1 MFTVL
6 GKSLDLLSPKQR
18 RHLYYLWAAMVIMA
32 FLEMVGIASIMPFMS
47 VVANPEVINTN
58 RWMKQIYAYF
68 QFTSVANFLVFLG
81 ISLLVLTIFSNLFK
95 ALNTWWALRYDNQL
109 NYMLARRL
117 LAHYMV
123 RPYSFY
129 LNRNTTEMGK
139 NVLTEVRTVISCVL
153 SSGMSVLS
161 SALISLFILILLLM
175 VNPIIAVTIA
185 ATLGSV
191 YGGLYLLSQRRLVK
205 ISNDNVY
212 ANMMKYK
219 LADEAL
225 SGIKDLKI
233 LGRERM
239 FLEQFAVHAQNHSL
253 NNVNAGIISQLPR
266 YALEVIAFGSILLG
280 VMYFEAK
287 EGSSNQMIPLLALYA
302 FAGYRLLPSVQQIFS
317 GITTVRSNLGSL
329 EVLHRDMTEEHT
341 DSNPEHVLAR
351 SEHMQPLLFTR
362 SLELRNVSFC
372 YSGVQVP
379 VIDGMS
385 LTIARNTSIG
395 LVGATGSGKTT
406 TVDLILGLLT
416 PTSGRLLTDGVEIS
430 GDNIARWQCNLGYV
444 PQSIFLC
451 DDTITRNIAFGVP
464 EQEIDM
470 AAVVRAARIAN
481 LHGFIEQELPNG
493 FETVIGERGIRLSGG
508 QRQRIGI
515 ARALYRDPAVLIMDE
530 ATSALDGVTE
540 HAVMEALHM
549 LSGKKTII
557 MVAHR
562 LTTVKDCDVI
572 YLMENGHIINQGT
585 YDELLS
591 SSSWFREAA
600 QGGVALL
607 G

>member
-6 GKSLDLLSPKQR
+6 GKMLDLFSPRQKRQ
-18 RHLYYLWAAMVIMA
+18 LYYLWAAMVIKA
-32 FLEMVGIASIMPFMS
+32 FLEMVGIASILPFMS
-47 VVANPEVINTN
+47 VVANPEVVNTN

-81 ISLLVLTIFSNLFK
+81 MSLLVLTICSNLFK
-95 ALNTWWALRYDNQL
+95 ALYTWWALRYDNQL

-117 LAHYMV
+117 LAQYMA
-123 RPYSFY
+123 RPYSFF

-139 NVLTEVRTVISCVL
+139 NILIEVRTVINGVL
-153 SSGMSVLS
+153 SAGMSVLS
-161 SALISLFILILLLM
+161 GVLVSLFILILLLM
-175 VNPIIAVTIA
+175 INPFVAVTIA

-191 YGGLYLLSQRRLVK
+191 YAGLYILSQRRLIK
-205 ISNDNVY
+205 ISSDNLHV
-212 ANMMKYK
+212 NMMRCK

-225 SGIKDLKI
+225 SGIKDLKT
-233 LGRERM
+233 LGRERV
-239 FLEQFAVHAQNHSL
+239 FLEQFGVYAQRHSL
-253 NNVNAGIISQLPR
+253 NTVNVGIISQLPR
-266 YALEVIAFGSILLG
+266 YALEAIVFGSILLV
-280 VMYFEAK
+280 VMYVEVK
-287 EGSSNQMIPLLALYA
+287 EGSSNQMIPLLALYVL
-302 FAGYRLLPSVQQIFS
+302 AGYRLLPSVQQIFS

-329 EVLHRDMTEEHT
+329 EVLHRDMTEEQT
-341 DSNPEHVLAR
+341 DSNPEHLLAR
-351 SEHMQPLLFTR
+351 SGHMQPLPFTR
-362 SLELRNVSFC
+362 GLELRNVSFC
-372 YSGVQVP
+372 YSEVQAP
-379 VIDGMS
+379 VIDEVS
-385 LTIARNTSIG
+385 LTIAHNTSIG
-395 LVGATGSGKTT
+395 LVGTTGSGKTT

-416 PTSGRLLTDGVEIS
+416 PTSGQLLADDVEIS
-430 GDNIARWQCNLGYV
+430 GDAVARWQCNLGYV
-444 PQSIFLC
+444 PQSIFLS

-549 LSGKKTII
+549 LCGEKTII
-557 MVAHR
+557 IVAHR

-572 YLMENGHIINQGT
+572 YLMENGHIIGQGT

-591 SSSWFREAA
+591 SSLWFREAA
-600 QGGVALL
+600 QGGVGLL